1 MSPLEVKKLKV
12 ELLRVGAAK
21 AELELKVEERMEEIK
36 RIEDN
41 IKIQELKEQ
50 ELEAKI
56 ADNT

>member
-50 ELEAKI
+50 ELETKI